1 MVRHNPPTRAIRS
14 HLTAYLSDDD
24 GKSWSGGLLLDERE
38 QVSYPDGVEAD
49 KGKIYVIYDRSRNT
63 DQEIL
68 LATFTEEDIK
78 QGKCATDQ
86 CRLKMIVNK
95 AGEVGEH

>member
-1 MVRHNPPTRAIRS
+1 MRS

-24 GKSWSGGLLLDERE
+24 GKTWYGGLLLDQRE

-49 KGKIYVIYDRSRNT
+49 NGKIYVIYDRGRIT
-63 DQEIL
+63 EREIL
-68 LATFTEEDIK
+68 MATFTEEDVRL
-78 QGKCATDQ
+78 GKCATDQ

-95 AGEVGEH
+95 AGE